1 MATLLEIEQLTKEY
15 AMHRKMLADRVQDL
29 EEELAQVKKRHLN
42 NIKKSVSMAAT
53 YQSRLHAAIDESPEL
68 FKKPRTVVLYGIKVG
83 FQKGKGEIR
92 WEDAAQV
99 IRLIKKHFPEQTETL
114 IKVAETPVKTAL
126 AQLSVQD
133 LKRIGVTVVETGDQ
147 VMIKPTDGEVD
158 KLVDALLKDEVNEA
172 REAA

>member
-1 MATLLEIEQLTKEY
+1 MATLSEIEQLTKEY
-15 AMHRKMLADRVQDL
+15 AIHRKMLADRVTEL

-42 NIKKSVSMAAT
+42 NIKKAVTVAAAN
-53 YQSRLHAAIDESPEL
+53 QSRLHAAIEDSPEL
-68 FKKPRTVVLYGIKVG
+68 FKKPRTIVLYGVKVG
-83 FQKGKGEIR
+83 FQKGKGEIK
-92 WEDAAQV
+92 WEDADQV
-99 IRLIKKHFPEQTETL
+99 LRLIKKHFPEQAETL